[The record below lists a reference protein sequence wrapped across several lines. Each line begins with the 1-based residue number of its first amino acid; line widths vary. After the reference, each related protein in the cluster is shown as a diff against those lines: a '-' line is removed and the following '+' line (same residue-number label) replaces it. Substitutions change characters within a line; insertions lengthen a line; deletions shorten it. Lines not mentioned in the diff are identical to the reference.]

1 MQMLFKELDQAFS
14 SIVELRLDGKP
25 HARFLEVMQADSSGQ
40 EADEFFAQDRTEA
53 LERLHDRLMLLGN
66 EAHYP
71 EAMAVLQ
78 KMLDLVTSELGISRD
93 TAQLNSS
100 HVGHAVLK
108 SMTLFRF
115 YLHLIKTEAY
125 LHGQIGNLEIAKAA
139 LEKVL
144 EFDVSNRLG
153 ARELLQSLPGQM
165 NSATFRSRSHGRS
178 SNDSPLVKSC

>member
-1 MQMLFKELDQAFS
+1 
-14 SIVELRLDGKP
+14 
-25 HARFLEVMQADSSGQ
+25 
-40 EADEFFAQDRTEA
+40 
-53 LERLHDRLMLLGN
+53 
-66 EAHYP
+66 
-71 EAMAVLQ
+71 
-78 KMLDLVTSELGISRD
+78 MLDLVTSELGISRD

-125 LHGQIGNLEIAKAA
+125 LHSQIGNLETAKAA

-153 ARELLQSLPGQM
+153 VRELLQSLLGQM

-178 SNDSPLVKSC
+178 SKDLSFG